1 VADEVWSLYAQA
13 LHRFGPIPTLIEWD
27 NNIPPL
33 EVLLGQAGRADAL
46 IRRENE
52 LRHAVAA

>member
-1 VADEVWSLYAQA
+1 VADGVWSLYTEA
-13 LHRFGPIPTLIEWD
+13 LRRFGPIPTLIEWD

-33 EVLLGQAGRADAL
+33 EVLLAQARHADAL
-46 IRRENE
+46 IGKEIE